1 MRGGMWI
8 RARRGRE
15 VYARRR
21 EAGLSLFGA
30 LLALALLGMMIAGG
44 AVFLET
50 RALEERGRLAALQ
63 LQVLS
68 HAGASFAT
76 SQFTAL
82 LATPREI
89 TLAELRTSGALPAE
103 FTDVDVLGRGFRVL
117 VLAAGPGA
125 FDLLVTETVAAGDV
139 LVPTHALLEA
149 GGGLRLGLVAPELPG
164 RLTGPAIDAD
174 ITGFRTVYGGAPAV
188 RALATLER
196 FDQERVF
203 GDQLFRVSVTGFPLV
218 NVMETAL
225 DLGGNDVVNAGTVEA
240 VSLVVEEDLTVL
252 GNMEVVIGELVVGS
266 AVTVTDGMTV
276 GGTLTAN
283 GGIFTGTVASGD
295 MTVTGDLDAAS
306 VSASGMVTGG
316 SFATVGEVVGANA
329 TLGSVTSARVS
340 ADRVDAG
347 TVEASGVEAATVR
360 GNGFNAAWAGF
371 SQLVVG
377 SCSGC

>member
-1 MRGGMWI
+1 MGGGTWI
-8 RARRGRE
+8 GVR
-15 VYARRR
+15 RRR
-21 EAGLSLFGA
+21 EVRARGRQAGLSLFGA
-30 LLALALLGMMIAGG
+30 LLALALLGMMVAGG

-50 RALEERGRLAALQ
+50 RALEERAGLAALQ
-63 LQVLS
+63 LQVLAQ
-68 HAGASFAT
+68 AGASFAT

-82 LATPREI
+82 LAAPREI
-89 TLAELRTSGALPAE
+89 TLAELRISGALPAE

-149 GGGLRLGLVAPELPG
+149 RGSVRLGLVAPELPG

-174 ITGFRTVYGGAPAV
+174 ITGFRTAYGGAPAV
-188 RALATLER
+188 RALAVLER

-203 GDQLFRVSVTGFPLV
+203 GDQLFRVSVTGFPEV
-218 NVMETAL
+218 NVMQTEL
-225 DLGGNDVVNAGTVEA
+225 DLGGNDVLNAGTVEA

-295 MTVTGDLDAAS
+295 MTVTGDLDAES
-306 VSASGMVTGG
+306 VSASGTVTGG
-316 SFATVGEVVGANA
+316 SFATAGEVVGANA

-377 SCSGC
+377 SCTGC